1 MVLPSNNAYYSTEF
15 VDTKLM
21 TRATYSLSGIEG
33 PLFFDKDGQ
42 LTFLEKDGI
51 DYAPATVQV
60 WWPLILRILR
70 GRALYVRPSHF
81 GRYPADAVPFLYA
94 PFDGSFRVASA
105 SPSCSL

>member
-1 MVLPSNNAYYSTEF
+1 MVLPSNVAYSTEF

-21 TRATYSLSGIEG
+21 TRATYSLTGIEG

-60 WWPLILRILR
+60 WPPPFSQERP
-70 GRALYVRPSHF
+70 RALYMSQQLCPSEASL
-81 GRYPADAVPFLYA
+81 RSQK
-94 PFDGSFRVASA
+94 SF
-105 SPSCSL
+105 